1 MDFPPPPPPP
11 SSLRS
16 SRGVV
21 LVSLHE
27 KTCVIRKMDLIP
39 AGMRL
44 PTAPDPRKWDS
55 FLTTDPGQ
63 CKESLLVSQAS

>member
-1 MDFPPPPPPP
+1 M
-11 SSLRS
+11 
-16 SRGVV
+16 

-27 KTCVIRKMDLIP
+27 KACMIRKMDLEAVP

>member
-1 MDFPPPPPPP
+1 MDSPPLP

-27 KTCVIRKMDLIP
+27 KACVIRKMDLEAVP